1 MIGINVIIS
10 SLLSYYLGSICT
22 RISFDFAENV
32 NHSDPNFIG
41 AWYLGEFYR
50 RKKINC
56 FYSKNCTLFLCNLIF
71 PSTPDT
77 PLNIKFLCYS
87 PLSHVLIKKKDFR
100 LVIFFHS

>member
-50 RKKINC
+50 RKKN
-56 FYSKNCTLFLCNLIF
+56 
-71 PSTPDT
+71 
-77 PLNIKFLCYS
+77 
-87 PLSHVLIKKKDFR
+87 
-100 LVIFFHS
+100 